1 MNTREQLLNGV
12 ISLPKQ
18 IIELSGSEYVDV
30 MVKMFD
36 SIWTNYLKNKSSI
49 SSVYWYDRFKNEA
62 VFNRFVMHLSK
73 AGWIE
78 SIVEP
83 KRNWAEIRFRED
95 KLLKWLSKEEI
106 LSVREHNKF
115 TKYVLKDSVNLTAN
129 KVKTS
134 SGFKATGIVREGFAK
149 ASGVKFKYD
158 VAMIEQYREA
168 IELNLTKSMRM
179 LELDYDIFADGID
192 YESISKV
199 ILEYHIWNG
208 DKEFTLGSNIS
219 DSRGRAIFEALGK
232 VFNPISNKDARALLV
247 CEAKPLKVTALP
259 KLYRAIAELLGHK
272 PSSIKE
278 KTRLGRLAYE
288 NREYLDLDLDTEE
301 GRSSLYENIWLERIY
316 DALDGDRTK
325 WNVPMEL
332 DATASMLQVEGVLL
346 NHLPF
351 LDMTNVIG
359 DELKDAW
366 SFEGMSRTQFKKA
379 MTPLLYGS
387 SKDCRTLWKQNKMQ
401 YTAEQ
406 VKAFNKEIR
415 SGALSVADKF
425 KSFIINNVQ
434 PQPSMTVKIWNEE
447 FVVECNRFK
456 NVGDF
461 TQRYN
466 IYSSKDDI
474 VTTIYHT
481 HTRQE
486 PDLGQF
492 KRYFVTLLIH
502 NLDSQLADRISARV
516 DWIIPIHDAFIVHP
530 NDADTVV
537 DTYCR
542 GLEEM
547 FTQRDSILSNYF
559 SSIGIDSKASVE
571 WTELKS
577 RCVPVN
583 NVFVAQASALK

>member
-1 MNTREQLLNGV
+1 
-12 ISLPKQ
+12 
-18 IIELSGSEYVDV
+18 
-30 MVKMFD
+30 
-36 SIWTNYLKNKSSI
+36 
-49 SSVYWYDRFKNEA
+49 
-62 VFNRFVMHLSK
+62 
-73 AGWIE
+73 
-78 SIVEP
+78 
-83 KRNWAEIRFRED
+83 
-95 KLLKWLSKEEI
+95 
-106 LSVREHNKF
+106 
-115 TKYVLKDSVNLTAN
+115 
-129 KVKTS
+129 
-134 SGFKATGIVREGFAK
+134 
-149 ASGVKFKYD
+149 
-158 VAMIEQYREA
+158 
-168 IELNLTKSMRM
+168 
-179 LELDYDIFADGID
+179 
-192 YESISKV
+192 
-199 ILEYHIWNG
+199 
-208 DKEFTLGSNIS
+208 
-219 DSRGRAIFEALGK
+219 
-232 VFNPISNKDARALLV
+232 
-247 CEAKPLKVTALP
+247 
-259 KLYRAIAELLGHK
+259 
-272 PSSIKE
+272 
-278 KTRLGRLAYE
+278 
-288 NREYLDLDLDTEE
+288 
-301 GRSSLYENIWLERIY
+301 
-316 DALDGDRTK
+316 
-325 WNVPMEL
+325 
-332 DATASMLQVEGVLL
+332 MLQIEGALL
-346 NHLPF
+346 NHAPF

-366 SFEGMSRTQFKKA
+366 SFDGMSRTQFKKA

-387 SKDCRTLWKQNKMQ
+387 SKDCRTLWKQNKIQ

-406 VKAFNKEIR
+406 VKAFNREIR

-492 KRYFVTLLIH
+492 KRYFVTLLVH

-530 NDADTVV
+530 NDADIVV

-542 GLEEM
+542 GLEEI
-547 FTQRDSILSNYF
+547 FAQRDSILSNYF

-577 RCVPVN
+577 KCVPVN
-583 NVFVAQASALK
+583 KVFLAQASALK